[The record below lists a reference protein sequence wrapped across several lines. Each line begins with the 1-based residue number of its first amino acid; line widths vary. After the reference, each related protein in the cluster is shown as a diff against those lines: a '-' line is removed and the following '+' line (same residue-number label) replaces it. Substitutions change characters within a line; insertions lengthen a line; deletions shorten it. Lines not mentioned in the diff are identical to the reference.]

1 MNKYYYFLLPGLVL
15 LLAFNSNTNNF
26 IFGHTFSGDESA
38 SFLTIVEMIK
48 IESQLAQ
55 KDLASN
61 ATNAKEH
68 AEHTTEHITANDT
81 KEINERN
88 PRLATELNNTLSDFV
103 KTFESQSPSE
113 STVKDKVSNLGD
125 VLSEVVSAR
134 IDKEQL
140 DNVTVKALVVNDL
153 VGEGLEHYNSSL
165 GMEENKTTASNATE
179 NGSNET
185 AKIVNDPDYQSAQ
198 AAISRAID
206 LYNEIKPSGN
216 ANSTELGNSLNSLKD
231 TIDSKSPFDQADKI
245 VDDKI
250 TPLLNGMFKLKLAE
264 EAGHGGEGDHA
275 GEGQAIKGKNNI
287 LRQEMR
293 PIRQIT
299 KDEARLSLL
308 FYHIITDFYFTI
320 KR

>member
-1 MNKYYYFLLPGLVL
+1 MNKYYYFILPGLVL
-15 LLAFNSNTNNF
+15 LLALSSNTNNF
-26 IFGHTFSGDESA
+26 IFGHTFSGGESA
-38 SFLTIVEMIK
+38 TFLTKVEMMK

-61 ATNAKEH
+61 ATNSKEH

-113 STVKDKVSNLGD
+113 SAVKDKVSNLGD

-134 IDKEQL
+134 IDKDQL

-165 GMEENKTTASNATE
+165 GMEENKTSASNATE
-179 NGSNET
+179 SGSNET
-185 AKIVNDPDYQSAQ
+185 AKIVNDADYQSAQ
-198 AAISRAID
+198 AAILRAID
-206 LYNEIKPSGN
+206 MYNEIKPSGN

-231 TIDSKSPFDQADKI
+231 TIDSKSPFDQADKT

-275 GEGQAIKGKNNI
+275 GEGQDNKGEEQHSSSGN
-287 LRQEMR
+287 E
-293 PIRQIT
+293 T
-299 KDEARLSLL
+299 
-308 FYHIITDFYFTI
+308 H
-320 KR
+320 

>member
-1 MNKYYYFLLPGLVL
+1 MKRLVYFSIPGFIL
-15 LLAFNSNTNNF
+15 LLVFNFNANNSV
-26 IFGHTFSGDESA
+26 FGHTFSGDESA

-48 IESQLAQ
+48 IESQLAE

-68 AEHTTEHITANDT
+68 AEHTTEHLTANDT

-113 STVKDKVSNLGD
+113 SAVKDKVSNLGD

-153 VGEGLEHYNSSL
+153 VGEGLEHYSSAL
-165 GMEENKTTASNATE
+165 GMEENKTSASNATE

-185 AKIVNDPDYQSAQ
+185 AKIVNDADYQSAQ
-198 AAISRAID
+198 AALSHAID
-206 LYNEIKPSGN
+206 MYNEIKPGEN
-216 ANSTELGNSLNSLKD
+216 TNSTELGKSLNSLKD
-231 TIDSKSPFDQADKI
+231 MIDSKNPFDELDKT
-245 VDDKI
+245 VDGKI
-250 TPLLNGMFKLKLAE
+250 SPLLNGIFKLNLAE
-264 EAGHGGEGDHA
+264 EAHGGEGDHA
-275 GEGQAIKGKNNI
+275 GEEQGHSQGESANSTKNEN
-287 LRQEMR
+287 
-293 PIRQIT
+293 
-299 KDEARLSLL
+299 
-308 FYHIITDFYFTI
+308 HG
-320 KR
+320 

>member
-1 MNKYYYFLLPGLVL
+1 MDRILGFPILGFIL
-15 LLAFNSNTNNF
+15 LLAFNSNANHF

-68 AEHTTEHITANDT
+68 AEHTTEHLTANNT

-103 KTFESQSPSE
+103 KTFESKSPSE
-113 STVKDKVSNLGD
+113 SDVKDKVSNISDL
-125 VLSEVVSAR
+125 LSEVVSAR

-153 VGEGLEHYNSSL
+153 VGEGLEHYSSAL
-165 GMEENKTTASNATE
+165 AMEENKTSASNATE

-185 AKIVNDPDYQSAQ
+185 AKIVNDADYQSAQ
-198 AAISRAID
+198 AAISRAIGM
-206 LYNEIKPSGN
+206 YNEIKPSGN
-216 ANSTELGNSLNSLKD
+216 TNSTELGNSLNSLKD
-231 TIDSKSPFDQADKI
+231 TIDNKSAFDQADKT

-250 TPLLNGMFKLKLAE
+250 TPLLNGIFKLKLAE
-264 EAGHGGEGDHA
+264 EAGHGGEESHA
-275 GEGQAIKGKNNI
+275 SSENETLKSNSA
-287 LRQEMR
+287 
-293 PIRQIT
+293 
-299 KDEARLSLL
+299 
-308 FYHIITDFYFTI
+308 
-320 KR
+320 